1 MADTDQGDV
10 LMYFVQREGTPPIE
24 AESTSTLAESTST
37 LAGADARLMQGFV
50 AGRFFE
56 ADNFSFSIKLAD
68 DEGGNIMNEDET
80 REYGRWRALKEG
92 QPKPHP
98 PFRAEPQDVS
108 ISRKIDSSSPVL
120 LKHCLDKKQFHTAVL
135 VKRSR
140 IGTTGMLSA
149 ILRMEFSLVWLRS
162 IDWEDDDMVKETCKF
177 KYAAVKATYVR
188 RKPDGSV
195 ASLWPCEWTS
205 QRAAGISGFLG

>member
-10 LMYFVQREGTPPIE
+10 LMYFVQQEGTPPIK
-24 AESTSTLAESTST
+24 AESTSTLR
-37 LAGADARLMQGFV
+37 GADARLMQGFV
-50 AGRFFE
+50 AGRYFE
-56 ADNFSFSIKLAD
+56 ADNFSFGIELAD

-80 REYGRWRALKEG
+80 RSYGRWRALKQG
-92 QPKPHP
+92 QPKPYP

-108 ISRKIDSSSPVL
+108 ISRRIDASSPVL

-140 IGTTGMLSA
+140 IGATGMLSA
-149 ILRMEFSLVWLRS
+149 ILRMEFSRVWMRS
-162 IDWEDDDMVKETCKF
+162 IEWEDGDTVREACKF

-205 QRAAGISGFLG
+205 QRAAGISGY